1 MTRKPRLSDFSNG
14 ALLYK
19 HYNYIF
25 ADLYNVYE
33 ISKIILRKDIKC
45 VIIKLFTIIKRK
57 IKEGVIVMSDNI
69 SYKKLW
75 KLLIDNNIKTCAELS
90 QKAEIAPSTI
100 SKMRH
105 DKYVSM
111 EVLVKLC
118 RYFNCTFDD
127 IVEIEKN

>member
-1 MTRKPRLSDFSNG
+1 MC
-14 ALLYK
+14 
-19 HYNYIF
+19 YN
-25 ADLYNVYE
+25 
-33 ISKIILRKDIKC
+33 KIIKRI
-45 VIIKLFTIIKRK
+45 VKRK

-75 KLLIDNNIKTCAELS
+75 KLLIDNDIKTGAELS

-100 SKMRH
+100 SKMRQ

-127 IVEIEKN
+127 IVEIEKD